1 MTHYGQVEAFSL
13 WAAAQNGQP
22 FDPDALERA
31 VQNLL
36 QMATQK
42 TAGQRKD
49 KPRDL
54 SWDNLERVRLEI
66 LVEATLLVL
75 QGGLDII
82 REKMRE
88 VDTDDL
94 RLRPRQHAGTK

>member
-1 MTHYGQVEAFSL
+1 MTQ
-13 WAAAQNGQP
+13 
-22 FDPDALERA
+22 
-31 VQNLL
+31 
-36 QMATQK
+36 
-42 TAGQRKD
+42 
-49 KPRDL
+49 
-54 SWDNLERVRLEI
+54 LEI

-94 RLRPRQHAGTK
+94 RLCPRQHAGTE

>member
-1 MTHYGQVEAFSL
+1 MTQYGQAEALSL
-13 WAAAQNGQP
+13 WAAAKNGEP
-22 FDPDALERA
+22 FDPDALEEA
-31 VQNLL
+31 VQDLL

-54 SWDNLERVRLEI
+54 SWDNLERVRLCI
-66 LVEATLLVL
+66 LVEATMLVL

-82 REKMRE
+82 REKKKE
-88 VDTDDL
+88 VGTDDL
-94 RLRPRQHAGTK
+94 RVCAR